1 MFHHHGPSLQAEV
14 KASSGDQEYSADF
27 ESTTTTSVVS
37 VPSAPSTPRDTPPL
51 GRGMR
56 GDTPPLDGG
65 VRAEVE
71 VPEEEGVADDP
82 AAVTPVVTPRPTSEE
97 EEVGRVNLWG
107 WGGEHVG
114 VGGGVN
120 MCGWGW
126 GEHVGMGWGEHVG
139 MGG

>member
-1 MFHHHGPSLQAEV
+1 MSHHHGPSLQAEV

-82 AAVTPVVTPRPTSEE
+82 AAVTPVMTPRPTSEE
-97 EEVGRVNLWG
+97 EEVGRVTCG
-107 WGGEHVG
+107 D
-114 VGGGVN
+114 GGVN
-120 MCGWGW
+120 MWGW
-126 GEHVGMGWGEHVG
+126 GVG
-139 MGG
+139 